1 MKNFAAMLALLLTSS
16 SAFAANQSIPKAYQ
30 GTWSDVKTNCA
41 SKPFDTDSG
50 YLIDD
55 KSINQHEQSCKL
67 KKVIKDDAYALKA
80 SYDCSEEDQIY
91 PKNMTLRLSK
101 DKKQL
106 SVDGRK
112 LVRCK

>member
-1 MKNFAAMLALLLTSS
+1 MKKYALLCTLLLISGSTFAAS
-16 SAFAANQSIPKAYQ
+16 QSIPKPYR
-30 GTWSDVKTNCA
+30 GTWSDLKTNCA
-41 SKPFDTDSG
+41 SKPMDTDSG
-50 YLIDD
+50 YWIDD
-55 KSINQHEQSCKL
+55 KSINQYEQSCTL
-67 KKVIKDDAYALKA
+67 KKVIKNDAEGLKA
-80 SYDCSEEDQIY
+80 SYDCSEEDQNY